1 MATQVQ
7 KKTGSEQQTQ
17 GQTSQTRYERG
28 LKKMSEIYG
37 GPVEQAIAPLRDLG
51 RYMVEFPYG
60 DIYSRDGLAVRDREI
75 ATIAMLTAL
84 GGREPQLRVHMA
96 SALNVGL
103 TADELYEII
112 IHTVIFAGFPTAINA
127 LSVLGD
133 FLSHYHGRQENSEAV
148 PSGSPTQTI

>member
-51 RYMVEFPYG
+51 RYMGVFPYG
-60 DIYSRDGLAVRDREI
+60 DIYSLNGLVVRDREI
-75 ATIAMLTAL
+75 AQIAILTAL
-84 GGREPQLRVHMA
+84 VGRMTPLSVHMVT
-96 SALNVGL
+96 ALNL
-103 TADELYEII
+103 D
-112 IHTVIFAGFPTAINA
+112 
-127 LSVLGD
+127 LSPD
-133 FLSHYHGRQENSEAV
+133 TRFDIS
-148 PSGSPTQTI
+148 